1 MTTSA
6 RVRRVGLMAVAL
18 ASVLLLSAC
27 NPSGSPAEHF
37 AGVPEADEA
46 VPVDVEP
53 EDGGEEE
60 DASEAEEEGE
70 PFTED
75 GSPNVVWWEQG
86 GQLALVVWGSST
98 CPVVGERISVLDP
111 AGEGNR
117 VAIDVVKRPEN
128 EACTM
133 DLAPHTTLFWT
144 PVEVTTTEPLTV
156 EVLGTEVEVPIK

>member
-1 MTTSA
+1 MRSHA
-6 RVRRVGLMAVAL
+6 GKPGSGLRD
-18 ASVLLLSAC
+18 
-27 NPSGSPAEHF
+27 
-37 AGVPEADEA
+37 DE
-46 VPVDVEP
+46 
-53 EDGGEEE
+53 GGAPGPRGEK
-60 DASEAEEEGE
+60 EG
-70 PFTED
+70 T
-75 GSPNVVWWEQG
+75 G
-86 GQLALVVWGSST
+86 
-98 CPVVGERISVLDP
+98 CRHP